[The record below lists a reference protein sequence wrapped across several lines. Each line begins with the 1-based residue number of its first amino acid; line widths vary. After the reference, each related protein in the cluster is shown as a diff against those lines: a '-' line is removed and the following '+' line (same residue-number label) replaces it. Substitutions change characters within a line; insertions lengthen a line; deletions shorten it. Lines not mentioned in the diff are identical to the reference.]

1 MKRQTTLPIF
11 LFTPAGHQAKDYP
24 AVANG
29 KATVKVLIEGYA
41 RQVENG
47 WIASSTTCLVISS
60 GMKIIT
66 DPGCNRQKLTE
77 ALANESLSSEDIDF
91 VFLSHG
97 HPDHMMLCGIFEKAK
112 LVTYD
117 DHLVYDQ
124 DRMVKFDKHIMGPCT
139 EVISTPGHVP
149 DHISLLVNTRDGIVA
164 IAGDVFWWSDEEK
177 QDPCNATPSLGDDH
191 QKLAESR
198 RTLLRMADF
207 IIPGHGKM
215 FRVQKNDDH

>member
-1 MKRQTTLPIF
+1 MKRQAPLPIF

-24 AVANG
+24 AVADG

-66 DPGCNRQKLTE
+66 DPGCNRQKLMA
-77 ALANESLSSEDIDF
+77 ALSNENLSAEDIDF

-97 HPDHMMLCGIFEKAK
+97 HPDHMMLCGIFTKAK

-124 DRMVKFDKHIMGPCT
+124 DRMVKFDKHIMGPYT
-139 EVISTPGHVP
+139 EVISTPGHTP
-149 DHISLLVNTRDGIVA
+149 DHLSLLVQTANGVVA
-164 IAGDVFWWSDEEK
+164 IAGDVFWWYDEEK
-177 QDPCNATPSLGDDH
+177 QDPGKAALSHGDDH

-207 IIPGHGKM
+207 IIPGHGKI
-215 FRVQKNDDH
+215 FPVQKNDDR